1 MKNTIRTLIH
11 LAALIVFGAVFGSFT
26 SLAQPIPGQY
36 IAVLKGDVP
45 NPANAAQ
52 ELAGQHGVN
61 VRHIYEH
68 SIHGFAFEG
77 NEKAAQA
84 LAHNPR
90 IAYVEQ
96 DQLCQAWADPEIPSG
111 LARIGIDQTILG
123 QISPGRQNVN
133 VRIAIIDTGIAP
145 HPDLN
150 IDANGVR
157 FFVRG
162 SKVVSD
168 SNSIDD
174 NGHGTHVAGT
184 AAANGQIVGVAPGA
198 LVTGIKVLD
207 ATGSGPT
214 SVVIAGIN
222 YVAQNA
228 AKFDVANMS
237 LGGGFSQALN
247 DAVTA
252 ATQVGVVFCVA
263 AGNSGKDVQ
272 NYSPA
277 STPSAITVSAL
288 TDLDAAPGGAAP
300 NLSDCLQDDA
310 IACWSN
316 FGSGVDICAPGVQI
330 KSTWLNA
337 GYNTISGTSMATP
350 HVTGAAALYIARNR
364 QAVAALPASQ
374 RVAYVTQAL
383 TSSGWILNDY
393 GYFDGAGSDGFAE
406 PLLNARSLLGF
417 STRPQIAVTINSPAT
432 GATFDLGQ
440 EITFDAFGSSSDLNS
455 PLFWDWSSSIDG
467 LIGTTP
473 SFSTSTLSQGTH
485 NIVASY
491 TQSDSWFIGA
501 DAITI
506 IVGNP
511 NPPPPPPIQ
520 LVLAVSTD
528 KPVYKVGEVVQ
539 TYYRVTAQ
547 TDASPVPGATVDGTL
562 TDAKGNRYSLH
573 ALTDANG
580 LVAAGFQ
587 TSASSTG
594 RGTYSISG
602 TATKT
607 GYLAAQGSTTFQ
619 VK

>member
-11 LAALIVFGAVFGSFT
+11 LATLIVFGAVFGSFT

-52 ELAGQHGVN
+52 ELARQHGVN

-133 VRIAIIDTGIAP
+133 ARIAIVDTGIAP

-150 IDANGVR
+150 IDPNGVR

-162 SKVVSD
+162 SKVVPIIILLMITVMARTWLEPPPPMAD
-168 SNSIDD
+168 RWCCPWSI
-174 NGHGTHVAGT
+174 GH
-184 AAANGQIVGVAPGA
+184 
-198 LVTGIKVLD
+198 GIKVLD

-228 AKFDVANMS
+228 AKFGVANMS

-252 ATQVGVVFCVA
+252 ATKVGVVFCVA

-288 TDLDAAPGGAAP
+288 TDLDAAPGGLAA

-350 HVTGAAALYIARNR
+350 HVTGAAALYRE
-364 QAVAALPASQ
+364 
-374 RVAYVTQAL
+374 
-383 TSSGWILNDY
+383 
-393 GYFDGAGSDGFAE
+393 E
-406 PLLNARSLLGF
+406 P
-417 STRPQIAVTINSPAT
+417 
-432 GATFDLGQ
+432 
-440 EITFDAFGSSSDLNS
+440 
-455 PLFWDWSSSIDG
+455 
-467 LIGTTP
+467 
-473 SFSTSTLSQGTH
+473 
-485 NIVASY
+485 
-491 TQSDSWFIGA
+491 
-501 DAITI
+501 
-506 IVGNP
+506 
-511 NPPPPPPIQ
+511 
-520 LVLAVSTD
+520 
-528 KPVYKVGEVVQ
+528 
-539 TYYRVTAQ
+539 
-547 TDASPVPGATVDGTL
+547 PGC
-562 TDAKGNRYSLH
+562 RR
-573 ALTDANG
+573 
-580 LVAAGFQ
+580 AAGFPK
-587 TSASSTG
+587 
-594 RGTYSISG
+594 SG
-602 TATKT
+602 LRHPGAYRVGLDTE
-607 GYLAAQGSTTFQ
+607 
-619 VK
+619 